1 MKPFLAQ
8 FDDDQDRDAANSW
21 VQDIFS
27 MGLNAR
33 NDFKQ
38 IFFVTQFSVKVLG
51 RSYAFKRYQNANSQM
66 KRYTKYVGDF
76 DRSSIIGIVAGCS
89 DVSVQGH

>member
-38 IFFVTQFSVKVLG
+38 IFF
-51 RSYAFKRYQNANSQM
+51 M
-66 KRYTKYVGDF
+66 
-76 DRSSIIGIVAGCS
+76 
-89 DVSVQGH
+89 